1 MSDNEFKD
9 SLKVQEIQRNLQKEG
24 MALLDQYE
32 ESNSFESREFL
43 CYLTSAIYLTTKRL
57 FPQLNIYIPFRTK
70 SDISY
75 MKNIKK
81 EFPKAI
87 MKSQD
92 LTEDLD
98 LSSLQKDISGIRL
111 VLDDINDSRPATGES
126 AQILNDPE
134 IQKLS
139 PFYKENPKDISSIEF
154 IKEVESYLYSPIKSS
169 KEYYRLRKDLLG
181 KILEATPKEFTQERM
196 PQVTFKKLYEDTCY
210 EYEYFKKID
219 EFPPI
224 TSADELELSE
234 LLDDYRS
241 RSNDK
246 YHFAILRKVIPIIL
260 NDPLIKNALK
270 VSPKYEKESKKPN
283 AFQSLYY
290 VLESPFGP
298 IELQAQS
305 NKAYYAATKGSA
317 YHSGMNGKT
326 VNIKNLFEL
335 VDPNDEHDI
344 AYYLDKLDST
354 SADTLISSYELPEFD
369 SEAKKQKFF
378 TTPEGIKYLN
388 SEKCREMMTHIQMK
402 KQVQILSATNN
413 PEELYD
419 RTGNIDQKKLQA
431 RIDSGEKINITTMDT
446 NEYLLSTAL
455 SLSPY
460 MNVCSSGHTSTT
472 TSTIHHKKLI
482 GEFAEILRKKDSNT
496 CLREILIRRLE
507 RLIEDKEFV
516 EESSYNEHASNSIKD
531 MVKTAKKHE
540 KIASKLPRD
549 ISRKNILNYAEKLK
563 KKIDKN
569 SNNSRN
575 TKSSSNEL
583 SL

>member
-1 MSDNEFKD
+1 MPDNEFKD
-9 SLKVQEIQRNLQKEG
+9 SLKVQEIQRKLQKEG
-24 MALLDQYE
+24 ISLLNQYE

-75 MKNIKK
+75 IKNIKK

-87 MKSQD
+87 MESED

-98 LSSLQKDISGIRL
+98 LSSLQKDISGIRI
-111 VLDDINDSRPATGES
+111 VLDDINDSRPAKGES
-126 AQILNDPE
+126 AQILNDSD

-139 PFYKENPKDISSIEF
+139 PFYKENPRDVSCIEF
-154 IKEVESYLYSPIKSS
+154 IKEVEHYLYSPIKSS
-169 KEYYRLRKDLLG
+169 KEYYRLKRDLLS
-181 KILEATPKEFTQERM
+181 KILESTPKEFTQERM
-196 PQVTFKKLYEDTCY
+196 PQVPFKKLYEDTCY
-210 EYEYFKKID
+210 QYNYFQGID

-241 RSNDK
+241 RSNDQ
-246 YHFAILRKVIPIIL
+246 YHFEILRKVIPIIL
-260 NDPLIKNALK
+260 DDPLIKNALK
-270 VSPKYEKESKKPN
+270 VSPRFEKESKKPN

-326 VNIKNLFEL
+326 VNIKHLFEL
-335 VDPNDEHDI
+335 VDPNDENDI
-344 AYYLDKLDST
+344 SYYLDKLDST
-354 SADTLISSYELPEFD
+354 SADALVSSYELPEFD
-369 SEAKKQKFF
+369 TEAERQKFF

-402 KQVQILSATNN
+402 KQIQLLSSTNN
-413 PEELYD
+413 SDELYD
-419 RTGNIDQKKLQA
+419 RTGNIDLEKLQK
-431 RIDSGEKINITTMDT
+431 RIDAGEKINVSTMDT
-446 NEYLLSTAL
+446 NEYLFSTAL

-472 TSTIHHKKLI
+472 TATIHHKKLI
-482 GEFAEILRKKDSNT
+482 GEFAEVLRKKDSNT

-507 RLIEDKEFV
+507 KLIENKEFA
-516 EESSYNEHASNSIKD
+516 EEVASSQYVNNSIKD
-531 MVKTAKKHE
+531 MVKMAKKHE
-540 KIASKLPRD
+540 KISSKLPRD

-563 KKIDKN
+563 KKLDKR
-569 SNNSRN
+569 SNNSKN
-575 TKSSSNEL
+575 TKNPDSEL

>member
-1 MSDNEFKD
+1 MPDNEFKV
-9 SLKVQEIQRNLQKEG
+9 SLKVQEIQRKLQKEG
-24 MALLDQYE
+24 ISLLNQYE

-75 MKNIKK
+75 LKNIKK

-87 MKSQD
+87 MESED

-98 LSSLQKDISGIRL
+98 LSSLQKDISGIRI

-126 AQILNDPE
+126 AQILNDPD

-139 PFYKENPKDISSIEF
+139 PFYKENPNDVSCIEF
-154 IKEVESYLYSPIKSS
+154 IKEVEHYLYSPIKSS
-169 KEYYRLRKDLLG
+169 KEYYRLRRDLLS
-181 KILEATPKEFTQERM
+181 KILESTPKEFTQERM
-196 PQVTFKKLYEDTCY
+196 PQVPFKKLYEDTCY
-210 EYEYFKKID
+210 QYDYFQEID

-234 LLDDYRS
+234 FLDDYRS
-241 RSNDK
+241 RSNDQ
-246 YHFAILRKVIPIIL
+246 YHFEILRKVIPIIL
-260 NDPLIKNALK
+260 DDPLIKNALK
-270 VSPKYEKESKKPN
+270 VSSRFEKESKKPN

-326 VNIKNLFEL
+326 VNIKHLFEL
-335 VDPNDEHDI
+335 VDPNDENDI
-344 AYYLDKLDST
+344 SYYLDKLDST
-354 SADTLISSYELPEFD
+354 SADSLVSSYELPEFD
-369 SEAKKQKFF
+369 TEAERQKFF

-402 KQVQILSATNN
+402 KQIQLLSSTNN
-413 PEELYD
+413 SDELYD
-419 RTGNIDQKKLQA
+419 RTGNIDLEKLQK
-431 RIDSGEKINITTMDT
+431 RIDAGEKINVSTMDT
-446 NEYLLSTAL
+446 NEYLFSTAL

-472 TSTIHHKKLI
+472 TATIHHKKLI

-507 RLIEDKEFV
+507 KLIENKEFV
-516 EESSYNEHASNSIKD
+516 EEVASSQYVSNSLKD
-531 MVKTAKKHE
+531 LVKMAKKHE
-540 KIASKLPRD
+540 KISSKLPRD

-563 KKIDKN
+563 KKLDKRSN
-569 SNNSRN
+569 SSKN
-575 TKSSSNEL
+575 TKNPDSEL